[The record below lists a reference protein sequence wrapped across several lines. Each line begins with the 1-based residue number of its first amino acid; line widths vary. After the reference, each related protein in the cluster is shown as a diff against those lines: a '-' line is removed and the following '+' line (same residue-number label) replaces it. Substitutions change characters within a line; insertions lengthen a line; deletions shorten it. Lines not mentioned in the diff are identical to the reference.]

1 MKDTRTLNSGFIL
14 LILFLTCAIA
24 AFIFAGCK
32 KKEKMPEETPE
43 VEVAKPLVDSVTVYN
58 SYPATIISDSQADVV
73 AKVNGQIVSRN
84 FKPGSYVK
92 KGQVLYVIDSKTYQA
107 SVSQSKAEL
116 ASARS
121 QLDYAT
127 KHLAALREAY
137 KTNAVSEMEVAEAES
152 ARSQAMAS
160 VNSAQ
165 AALES
170 QSIMLGYC
178 SVKAPISGM
187 ITESI
192 LDVGE
197 YVSGEAS
204 PVKLATIYNDGDLV
218 IDFSIPEAEYAA
230 LTSNGS
236 GFKNPSYSVMPIEI
250 SSTPDGENPISGY
263 TASMIYEAPN
273 VDTSSGTVKLRAKVN
288 EASES
293 LRAGMYA
300 KIKLPVAIS
309 PHAILVRDASVSTD
323 QRGSYL
329 YTLNDSNKVVYT
341 PVKVGDLYQDSLRLI
356 KSGIKQDTRYVTR
369 AMISVRNG
377 EKVIPKLISGR

>member
-1 MKDTRTLNSGFIL
+1 MKKHFTVNNKV
-14 LILFLTCAIA
+14 FLTGLSLFCAVA
-24 AFIFAGCK
+24 MFLVYGCK
-32 KKEKMPEETPE
+32 KKDKTAEETPV
-43 VEVAKPLVDSVTVYN
+43 VEVATPVIDSVTIYN

-84 FKPGSYVK
+84 FKPGSYVT

-107 SVSQSKAEL
+107 SVNQSRAQL

-137 KTNAVSEMEVAEAES
+137 KTNAVSEMEVAQAES
-152 ARSQAMAS
+152 ARSQALAS

-178 SVKAPISGM
+178 SVKAPISGK
-187 ITESI
+187 ITESV

-204 PVKLATIYNDGDLV
+204 PVKLATIYNDADLV
-218 IDFSIPEAEYAA
+218 VDFSIPESEYALVSSTEKGFEGEA
-230 LTSNGS
+230 FKEMPLTISSAPDGSDGIS
-236 GFKNPSYSVMPIEI
+236 GFH
-250 SSTPDGENPISGY
+250 
-263 TASMIYEAPN
+263 ASLIYEAPN
-273 VDTSSGTVKLRAKVN
+273 VESTSGTVRLRAKVN
-288 EASES
+288 EASDI

-300 KIKLPVAIS
+300 RIQFPVSTS
-309 PHAILVRDASVSTD
+309 PHAMLVRDASVSTD

-329 YTLNDSNKVVYT
+329 YTLDDSDKVVYT
-341 PVKVGDLYQDSLRLI
+341 PVKTGDLYQDSLRLI
-356 KSGIKQDTRYVTR
+356 KSGIKPDTRYVTR
-369 AMISVRNG
+369 AMISVRSG
-377 EKVIPKLISGR
+377 EKVKPKLVN